1 MCFSQAAILRSALF
15 LPPPQGGGCVP
26 FTGLHP
32 CDVPATCA
40 CGTSITT
47 TDDNITA
54 VVNASIKKANDVVLC
69 IILIWLS
76 TRVIFKKINGIYYYI
91 NLY

>member
-1 MCFSQAAILRSALF
+1 VCSSQAAILRSALF
-15 LPPPQGGGCVP
+15 LPPPQGDGVP
-26 FTGLHP
+26 FDVGLHA
-32 CDVPATCA
+32 CAVPAACA

-69 IILIWLS
+69 IILI
-76 TRVIFKKINGIYYYI
+76 
-91 NLY
+91 